1 MFTESEMKQIVRHV
15 FEENGIDIDDKDAVE
30 NMDSL
35 EYIATLVSLEEKF
48 EIEFPDSMLTKNM
61 FENMNDFYLLLGWLI
76 GINDLEDS
84 D

>member
-15 FEENGIDIDDKDAVE
+15 FEENGIDIDDQDAVE

>member
-15 FEENGIDIDDKDAVE
+15 FEENGIDIDDQDVVE

>member
-15 FEENGIDIDDKDAVE
+15 FEENGIDIDDQDAVE

-48 EIEFPDSMLTKNM
+48 EIEFPDSMLIKNM

>member
-1 MFTESEMKQIVRHV
+1 MFTGLEMKQIVCHV
-15 FEENGIDIDDKDAVE
+15 FEENGIDINDQDAVE

-48 EIEFPDSMLTKNM
+48 KIEFPDSMLTRNM
-61 FENMNDFYLLLGWLI
+61 FENMDDFYLLLGWLL
-76 GINDLEDS
+76 GINDLENS